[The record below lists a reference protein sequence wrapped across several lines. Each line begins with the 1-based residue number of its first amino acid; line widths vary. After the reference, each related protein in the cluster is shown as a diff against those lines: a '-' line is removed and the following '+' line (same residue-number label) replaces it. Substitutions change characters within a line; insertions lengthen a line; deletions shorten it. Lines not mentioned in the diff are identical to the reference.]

1 MSRAG
6 GRRRRA
12 RELAL
17 RVLFE
22 VEGTEKDAVEA
33 LRYQS
38 EEMGAAGDVGGFAE
52 RLVLGTLRHIDGVDA
67 AIAGA
72 SENWDLTD
80 LGKVERAVLRLGAYE
95 LLHESD
101 IPVAVSIDESLELT
115 RIYAGEEAVP
125 LVNGV
130 LGRIARERV

>member
-22 VEGTEKDAVEA
+22 VEGTDKDAAES
-33 LRYQS
+33 LRYQA
-38 EEMGAAGDVGGFAE
+38 EEMGATPDVADFG
-52 RLVLGTLRHIDGVDA
+52 RNLVMGTLHQIDGIDSAIGA
-67 AIAGA
+67 A
-72 SENWDLTD
+72 SDNWDLID
-80 LGKVERAVLRLGAYE
+80 LGKVERAVLRLGTFE
-95 LLHESD
+95 LLHQPD
-101 IPVAVSIDESLELT
+101 TPAAVCIDESLELA

-130 LGRIARERV
+130 LGRIAREHV